1 MSQPVQNAGA
11 SAIAAPR
18 SLVVLAAPAGGPLAG
33 IREALQDWS
42 AVGLIGEYLW
52 LEADAGPTARGLLVS
67 AGDVTPITVED
78 VLATRRLDRI
88 RLCMLVPVVDDAR
101 AHAPATIPVDPE
113 AEDRLAERIALARGP
128 ATVSRLRCVV
138 SRQDATAGSAAV
150 AREGWHNVVISPEDA
165 AGPGLGHRMLPAT
178 DDAIE
183 IGPPAAAV
191 LAGLTGL
198 WSGVP
203 QAPLDDQPI
212 LPGNTVRV
220 ARGYYRRLDA
230 TTVQQSVRN
239 GVFTV
244 QSGLPRPRTGTGQ
257 AATVEDT
264 PAATTAM
271 AQQLWT
277 KHQSVLR
284 GPRVEPPP
292 STATK
297 VGPLHAVRMLF
308 GFIWATVRNAPMN
321 WYRTMLNTVASKTA
335 SAVQSGVF
343 GKAPSSYEVV
353 VRGVRRDGRPADWR
367 ELAAAS
373 GQLED
378 ALVEAGQ
385 LSQPA
390 RADLGG
396 LWQDYV
402 GAALTLADAGDR
414 GTQAGLSPIT
424 VGTDLGVIRRSA
436 DIAPGP
442 DTRLDL
448 DAPEISGEEAAAHAP
463 VEESGTRAKGPE
475 PVEGAVPAHL
485 NGPSTS
491 SGPLPGLHPADVLG
505 VYTVEQ
511 QMTGARDLGGDRT
524 LSRLQQW
531 KNRWQHSF
539 ATRVGAR
546 LGKAVLDTQAE
557 VRSLVQA
564 LSEAADLSEIEE
576 DTRRRQRKL
585 AKLMRIFLIVFV
597 ALEVILFVLRWV
609 DLIDWSVVAF
619 AGVGVLI
626 AWLIG
631 SFIVFVRN
639 QQALFSEL
647 NRRREIGSQ
656 AEANR
661 QNLAYATRDLRRLT
675 EAYDQFLAW
684 SRVLGVLLAEPFGH
698 HADAGD
704 DAATQT
710 DGLPLSVRIGDAE
723 EQPAVVAE
731 AVERARRQ
739 LFSTGWLTSGPQ
751 APWPRVLAD
760 APGRLGP
767 RAMDLRDDPQR
778 MFAEGSD
785 PESLL
790 LAWADELERA
800 GIGATG
806 GDRYWSRIADG
817 LNASELS
824 RQLVAQVR
832 VAGVAQDWDDFAAN
846 TDAAT
851 VDRLRNTSEQTV
863 NPELFGAEA
872 RVAGRHRIAQHWFT
886 ETERGLSRIAVLV
899 QLTDGLPAFDLALGE
914 DADTQQQQWQPP
926 NADSVF

>member
-1 MSQPVQNAGA
+1 MSQPAQNSAPAPA
-11 SAIAAPR
+11 SPTAPPTGR

-42 AVGLIGEYLW
+42 AIGLVGEYLW
-52 LEADAGPTARGLLVS
+52 VEPGAGPADRGLLVTDGEVS
-67 AGDVTPITVED
+67 PTTVED

-88 RLCMLVPVVDDAR
+88 RLCILVPVVTA
-101 AHAPATIPVDPE
+101 AEAASTQPIAPDVIAPDV
-113 AEDRLAERIALARGP
+113 EDRFAERVTLARGP
-128 ATVSRLRCVV
+128 ATVDRLRCIVT
-138 SRQDATAGSAAV
+138 RTDAAAGSAQV

-165 AGPGLGHRMLPAT
+165 AGPGLGMRMLSST

-198 WSGVP
+198 WAGIGA
-203 QAPLDDQPI
+203 APLDDQAI

-230 TTVQQSVRN
+230 DTVQQAVR
-239 GVFTV
+239 GDVF
-244 QSGLPRPRTGTGQ
+244 SMRAGLPRPRTGTGQ
-257 AATVEDT
+257 AATVEDV

-277 KHQSVLR
+277 KHRSVLR

-292 STATK
+292 SSAAK

-321 WYRTMLNTVASKTA
+321 WYRTMLNKVASKTA

-343 GKAPSSYEVV
+343 GREPSAYEVV
-353 VRGVRRDGRPADWR
+353 VRGVRPDGSPADWR

-378 ALVEAGQ
+378 AFVESGQ

-390 RADLGG
+390 RADLGP

-414 GTQAGLSPIT
+414 GTQAGLPPIT
-424 VGTDLGVIRRSA
+424 VGTDLGVIRRPA

-442 DTRLDL
+442 DTRLDPDGL
-448 DAPEISGEEAAAHAP
+448 
-463 VEESGTRAKGPE
+463 
-475 PVEGAVPAHL
+475 VPA
-485 NGPSTS
+485 
-491 SGPLPGLHPADVLG
+491 LHPADVLG
-505 VYTVEQ
+505 SYTVEQ
-511 QMTGARDLGGDRT
+511 RLSGARDLSGDRT
-524 LSRLQQW
+524 LSRLRDW
-531 KNRWQHSF
+531 KARWQHSF
-539 ATRVGAR
+539 VGRVGAR
-546 LGKAVLDTQAE
+546 LGKAVLDTQTE
-557 VRSLVQA
+557 VRTLVEA
-564 LSEAADLSEIEE
+564 LAQAADLSEIEDE
-576 DTRRRQRKL
+576 TRRRQRKL
-585 AKLMRIFLIVFV
+585 AKLMRIFLVVFV
-597 ALEVILFVLRWV
+597 VLEVILFVLRGLDV
-609 DLIDWSVVAF
+609 IDWSVVAF

-631 SFIVFVRN
+631 SFILFVRN

-698 HADAGD
+698 DADARD
-704 DAATQT
+704 DAASQT
-710 DGLPLSVRIGDAE
+710 DGLPLSVRIGNAE
-723 EQPAVVAE
+723 TDPAVVAE

-739 LFSTGWLTSGPQ
+739 LFGAGWLTSGRQ
-751 APWPRVLAD
+751 APWLRVLAD
-760 APGRLGP
+760 APSRLGP

-785 PESLL
+785 QESLL
-790 LAWADELERA
+790 LAWADDLERS

-806 GDRYWSRIADG
+806 GDWYWSRIADG
-817 LNASELS
+817 LNNSELS
-824 RQLVAQVR
+824 RQLVARVR
-832 VAGVAQDWDDFAAN
+832 VDGTVQDWVDFAAN

-851 VDRLRNTSEQTV
+851 VAALRDGQQTLS
-863 NPELFGAEA
+863 PEIFGAEA

-886 ETERGLSRIAVLV
+886 ETNRGLSRIAVLI
-899 QLTDGLPAFDLALGE
+899 QLTDGLPVFELGLVE
-914 DADTQQQQWQPP
+914 DAAGQQQQWQPP
-926 NADSVF
+926 SADSVF